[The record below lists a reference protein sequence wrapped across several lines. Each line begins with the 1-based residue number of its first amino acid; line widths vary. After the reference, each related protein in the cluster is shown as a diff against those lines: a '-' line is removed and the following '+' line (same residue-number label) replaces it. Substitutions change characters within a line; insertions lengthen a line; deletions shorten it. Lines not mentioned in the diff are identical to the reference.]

1 MPSQAARPKSTQPS
15 TNVFQFLSQV
25 SWGSALL
32 QRVQSVD
39 AVGPLRELSAQLV
52 ARPHGHFMSS
62 VAPGP
67 EALRDFAR
75 VFLSRGQSRK
85 VYIMARGM
93 VSLRPLQLS
102 AGLGTA
108 AVGELPEGI
117 AAKAQMLFI
126 DALSQWLLSV
136 GAPPVPTEEQHPL
149 CEAVAAAMSGSVG
162 IDFSQHAGLLP
173 TFMQPMFV
181 LLILGGSREV
191 LPQMRLLTYGF
202 VAGCCSQVS
211 AGSPESKHTPFCAR
225 LTSPDLL
232 AADVGTADS
241 CWEWEYNVYRVRTTN
256 IREAAER
263 DAARLRAAIGSG
275 KWS

>member
-1 MPSQAARPKSTQPS
+1 MPSQAAKPKLTQPS
-15 TNVFQFLSQV
+15 ANVFQFLSQV
-25 SWGSALL
+25 SWGQALR
-32 QRVQSVD
+32 QRVQSADV
-39 AVGPLRELSAQLV
+39 VGPLRELSAQLV
-52 ARPHGHFMSS
+52 ARPHGHFMSTL
-62 VAPGP
+62 APGP

-108 AVGELPEGI
+108 AVGELHEGMVGE
-117 AAKAQMLFI
+117 AQTLFI
-126 DALSQWLLSV
+126 DALTQWLLSV
-136 GAPPVPTEEQHPL
+136 GAPLVPSEEQQRL
-149 CEAVAAAMSGSVG
+149 CGAAAAAMSGSVG
-162 IDFSQHAGLLP
+162 IDFSQHVGLLP

-202 VAGCCSQVS
+202 VAGSCTQVS
-211 AGSPESKHTPFCAR
+211 AGSPESKNTPFCAR

-232 AADVGTADS
+232 SADVVTAGS
-241 CWEWEYNVYRVRTTN
+241 CWEWEYSVYRVRTTN

-263 DAARLRAAIGSG
+263 DAACLREAISSG
-275 KWS
+275 RWK